1 MSTFLFFIG
10 IFLMKKKLTSHDVFI
25 GGRRSRHPYPIHK
38 EQAHITEKKTV
49 TTTART
55 GRCGVHRLK
64 SGVFSPFEPLFF

>member
-55 GRCGVHRLK
+55 GRCRAYCGK
-64 SGVFSPFEPLFF
+64 SGEIPPF